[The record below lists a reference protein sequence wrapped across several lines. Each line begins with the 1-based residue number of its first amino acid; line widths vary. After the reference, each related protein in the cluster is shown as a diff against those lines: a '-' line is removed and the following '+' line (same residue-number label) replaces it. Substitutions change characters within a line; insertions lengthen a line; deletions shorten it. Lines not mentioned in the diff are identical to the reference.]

1 MFCYLD
7 KTVIFG
13 KDIRDKH
20 VSKRNL
26 HRTKQCRACNLLLNQ
41 LISVEYKEKISA
53 MTGIRHLCSLCP
65 GSQ

>member
-41 LISVEYKEKISA
+41 LISVEY
-53 MTGIRHLCSLCP
+53 IRIQENTLEYKKKLAP
-65 GSQ
+65 